1 MFEISIEFEVYDT
14 ESSPLLCILLILV
27 FVKNSTENVTFV

>member
-14 ESSPLLCILLILV
+14 ESTFMYIIDFSQYLC
-27 FVKNSTENVTFV
+27 KNSTENVTFV